1 MNLRKHSLV
10 ASLLIVAVLSAAHP
24 QEKRIKREQLPP
36 AVEKTVAQQ
45 SKGATIRGFTTEMEG
60 GKRLYEVELTVSG
73 HEKDISMDE
82 QGIIIEVEEQLSLE
96 SLLPSAV
103 KDGLAKAAGS
113 GTITRVESLTK
124 NGRLVAYEAVV
135 KTGTKRSEIQVGP
148 DGKKLAHPE

>member
-1 MNLRKHSLV
+1 MNLRKHSLL
-10 ASLLIVAVLSAAHP
+10 ASLLILAVLSAAHP

-45 SKGATIRGFTTEMEG
+45 SKGATIRGFSTEMEG

-96 SLLPSAV
+96 SLPSAV

-148 DGKKLAHPE
+148 DGKKLAHPQ

>member
-10 ASLLIVAVLSAAHP
+10 ASLLILAVLSAAHP

-96 SLLPSAV
+96 SLPGAV

-113 GTITRVESLTK
+113 GTITRVESL
-124 NGRLVAYEAVV
+124 
-135 KTGTKRSEIQVGP
+135 
-148 DGKKLAHPE
+148 